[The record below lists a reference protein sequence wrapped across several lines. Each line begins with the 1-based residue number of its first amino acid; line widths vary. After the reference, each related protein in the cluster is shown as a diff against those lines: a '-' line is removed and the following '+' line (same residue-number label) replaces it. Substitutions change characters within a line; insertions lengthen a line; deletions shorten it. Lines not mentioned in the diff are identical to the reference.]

1 MLEIYAE
8 NVFTIGIVNATK
20 QPVVT
25 APKLRNVPPDGV
37 FAFEP
42 GGYFGIYNPDTFWFE
57 TDEGPK
63 QETVRSKTV
72 EGR

>member
-1 MLEIYAE
+1 M
-8 NVFTIGIVNATK
+8 NATK

-25 APKLRNVPPDGV
+25 APKLRNVPADGV

-42 GGYFGIYNPDTFWFE
+42 GGYFGVYNPDTFWFDTGSDNRPE
-57 TDEGPK
+57 VVT
-63 QETVRSKTV
+63 SKTG